1 MRDRATKFLA
11 SALAALLLVATGC
24 KSHELVPP
32 PPPGSYMAYRVGP
45 PDELEVTVL
54 PDPPIERGVVVR
66 PDGMISLDLIGDVPA
81 AGRTI
86 DEIAADIERR
96 ISRYKRDAVVTV
108 RLRSAESTAIT
119 IFGEVRTPNAF
130 PLTKETR
137 VAEAIGIVGGETV
150 FAQTKKVRVVR
161 SDAAESAIFV
171 VDLNAIR
178 GGDLSTNIALRSGDI
193 VYVPPTVFAKIG
205 YALNALLLPFQ
216 PFFGIFATFGRG
228 LF

>member
-1 MRDRATKFLA
+1 MTDRATRVMWGGLA
-11 SALAALLLVATGC
+11 TVLLATGC
-24 KSHELVPP
+24 ASYDLAPP
-32 PPPGSYMAYRVGP
+32 PPPGAFVDYRVGP
-45 PDELEVTVL
+45 PDQLQVTVL
-54 PDPPIERGVVVR
+54 PDPAIERAVVVR

-96 ISRYKRDAVVTV
+96 IGRFKRDANVTV
-108 RLRSAESTAIT
+108 RLGAALSTAVT
-119 IFGEVRTPNAF
+119 IFGEVRGPTAF

-150 FAQTKKVRVVR
+150 FAQSKKVRVVR

-171 VDLNAIR
+171 VNLNAIR